1 MIKRC
6 MKTRLENSCIWD
18 AKSIAQVGE
27 EVARS
32 VSVCCRERE
41 LCGFEHDRF
50 VIESDSVQL
59 TYRIEA
65 QRQVQF

>member
-6 MKTRLENSCIWD
+6 MKTGLENSCIWD

-32 VSVCCRERE
+32 VSVCCRELE

-65 QRQVQF
+65 QR